1 MSFLQCQNKWIIDSK
16 VMQDANGNFLANQEE
31 VTMFVES
38 GSFKIKNYN
47 DSVDEKK
54 QIHTELSMQPGEFE
68 SYEITEDASIT
79 FCLKE
84 FRSLLLFAEYLNLP
98 ITAHF
103 SQGGLPLVLSIA
115 QGDFLSS
122 RYVLATLAEDGSS
135 QPAAGTPGARRT
147 AAATSAPARTSA
159 APVPAPARTSAMLH
173 STQRDSSGL
182 GTQVCTPDLSTIP
195 PPPSLQNNFEHS
207 LNINNLDNED
217 CFEASPPAKK
227 KNFLFR

>member
-1 MSFLQCQNKWIIDSK
+1 MSILQCQNKWIIDSK

-47 DSVDEKK
+47 DNVDEKK

-122 RYVLATLAEDGSS
+122 R
-135 QPAAGTPGARRT
+135 
-147 AAATSAPARTSA
+147 
-159 APVPAPARTSAMLH
+159 
-173 STQRDSSGL
+173 
-182 GTQVCTPDLSTIP
+182 
-195 PPPSLQNNFEHS
+195 
-207 LNINNLDNED
+207 
-217 CFEASPPAKK
+217 
-227 KNFLFR
+227 

>member
-1 MSFLQCQNKWIIDSK
+1 MI
-16 VMQDANGNFLANQEE
+16 
-31 VTMFVES
+31 
-38 GSFKIKNYN
+38 
-47 DSVDEKK
+47 
-54 QIHTELSMQPGEFE
+54 
-68 SYEITEDASIT
+68 
-79 FCLKE
+79 
-84 FRSLLLFAEYLNLP
+84 
-98 ITAHF
+98 
-103 SQGGLPLVLSIA
+103 VLYA
-115 QGDFLSS
+115 

-159 APVPAPARTSAMLH
+159 SAPAPARTSAMLH

-195 PPPSLQNNFEHS
+195 PPPSLQTNFEHS
-207 LNINNLDNED
+207 LNINNLDIED

>member
-1 MSFLQCQNKWIIDSK
+1 M
-16 VMQDANGNFLANQEE
+16 
-31 VTMFVES
+31 T
-38 GSFKIKNYN
+38 
-47 DSVDEKK
+47 
-54 QIHTELSMQPGEFE
+54 
-68 SYEITEDASIT
+68 
-79 FCLKE
+79 
-84 FRSLLLFAEYLNLP
+84 
-98 ITAHF
+98 
-103 SQGGLPLVLSIA
+103 VLYA
-115 QGDFLSS
+115 

-147 AAATSAPARTSA
+147 AAATSATVRTSS
-159 APVPAPARTSAMLH
+159 APVPARTSAMLH

-195 PPPSLQNNFEHS
+195 PPPSLQTNFEHS

>member
-147 AAATSAPARTSA
+147 AAATSAPARTVA
-159 APVPAPARTSAMLH
+159 ASIPAPARTSAMLH

-195 PPPSLQNNFEHS
+195 PPSSLQNNFEHS
-207 LNINNLDNED
+207 LNTNNLDNED
-217 CFEASPPAKK
+217 CFDASPPAKK